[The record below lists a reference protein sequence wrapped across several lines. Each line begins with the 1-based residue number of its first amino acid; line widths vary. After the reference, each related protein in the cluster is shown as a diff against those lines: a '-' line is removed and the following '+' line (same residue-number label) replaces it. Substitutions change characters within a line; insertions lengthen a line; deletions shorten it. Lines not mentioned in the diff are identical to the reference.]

1 MPFGLEGAKGL
12 AEKIQPI
19 VRFPILMRVILP
31 GLLATTIV
39 CPFTGLRT
47 DFLSAELGDVWR
59 ELIIVLGMLFVFG
72 ALIAALSGEIYKI
85 YEGRILWPQFL
96 FDWFKAWQ
104 ESRVRSL
111 LKEAE
116 EAERKNR
123 AFQYNEI
130 WYTLRRYPVD
140 KKGDPQASHPTL
152 LGNIL
157 AGYEDYP
164 QTRYGMD
171 SVFYWPRLWLEMDKD
186 KKEEI
191 DGTWSI
197 ADGFL
202 SMSAVSF
209 LGGILWIAAA
219 VIKKSPIPFPYFPLE
234 SSFDMASVGAVL
246 LAVGYL
252 IYRLSLPFHRMN
264 GEVFKAIFDLYRNKI
279 SAMTHV
285 GPTEQTTWQG
295 TWSYLQYL
303 RVHCANCLKY
313 FPANHERCKFCG
325 FRTAE
330 SLEKLRRMADPNG
343 PSEKKMGP

>member
-19 VRFPILMRVILP
+19 VHFPILMRVILP

-39 CPFTGLRT
+39 YPFTGLRT
-47 DFLSAELGDVWR
+47 DFLSAELVDVWR

-72 ALIAALSGEIYKI
+72 ALVAALNGEIYKI

-96 FDWFKAWQ
+96 FDWFKACQ
-104 ESRVRSL
+104 ESRVQSL

-116 EAERKNR
+116 EAKRKKR
-123 AFQYNEI
+123 IFQYNEI
-130 WYTLRRYPVD
+130 WYTLRRYPVEE
-140 KKGDPQASHPTL
+140 KGNPQASHPTL

-171 SVFYWPRLWLEMDKD
+171 SVFYWPRLWLEMEKD

-209 LGGILWIAAA
+209 LGGTLWIAAA
-219 VIKKSPIPFPYFPLE
+219 VIKKSPIPFHYLPLE
-234 SSFDMASVGAVL
+234 TSLDTATVGAVL
-246 LAVGYL
+246 LVAGYL

-264 GEVFKAIFDLYRNKI
+264 GEVFKAIFDIYRNKI
-279 SAMTHV
+279 SAMTHL
-285 GPTEQTTWQG
+285 GPTEQITWQG

-303 RVHCANCLKY
+303 RVYCVNCRKY
-313 FPANHERCKFCG
+313 FPASHERCEFCG
-325 FRTAE
+325 FRATE

-343 PSEKKMGP
+343 PSEKKVGS